1 MRVTNNSQVGLEVG
15 AMFCAEDEVNGIFS
29 RDCDMGLLG
38 YSPLQGFGTISR
50 SSTGLR
56 PVLTDVGPAYRP
68 LDLYCVNNHHH
79 YQHEGGPGG
88 G

>member
-38 YSPLQGFGTISR
+38 YFAPS
-50 SSTGLR
+50 GLWDY
-56 PVLTDVGPAYRP
+56 LAF
-68 LDLYCVNNHHH
+68 
-79 YQHEGGPGG
+79 
-88 G
+88 